1 MGGLSTLVA
10 PQSTPDGEGDRY
22 MTTAEMG
29 AILDAANVRATPEVH
44 ERPAAALRPTQY
56 CDRAAP
62 WTARHDYPWDHG
74 RRLRTA
80 TTSGVIPIRP
90 GSFRI
95 LLADHH
101 WLRMNVAG
109 RRCELLAV

>member
-44 ERPAAALRPTQY
+44 DVQQPLSARRSTAIALLL
-56 CDRAAP
+56 
-62 WTARHDYPWDHG
+62 G
-74 RRLRTA
+74 LRA
-80 TTSGVIPIRP
+80 TTILGITVAVFVRRP
-90 GSFRI
+90 R
-95 LLADHH
+95 A
-101 WLRMNVAG
+101 
-109 RRCELLAV
+109 E